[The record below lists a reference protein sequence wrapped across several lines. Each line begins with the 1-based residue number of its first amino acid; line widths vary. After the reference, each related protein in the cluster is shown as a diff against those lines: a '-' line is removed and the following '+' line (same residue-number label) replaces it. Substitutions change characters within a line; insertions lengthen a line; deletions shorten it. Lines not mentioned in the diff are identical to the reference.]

1 MNPEDPGLAALQ
13 AQSDAL
19 SQDPRFRA
27 LLQAHWPQLGRNGRG
42 RPLSTRIHPADQMLL
57 HSLRHHRDPNAALS
71 QYFNVALQ
79 QYHAARQ
86 ILDALLPPG
95 RGRVEVLDFACGFGR
110 LIRFLCCCERDL
122 SISVSEIQ
130 DEALQFVAA
139 EFGVQTLPSA
149 MQPEAFQP
157 GRRFD
162 FIWVASL
169 FSHLPEGLFHRWLRR
184 LLGLLTPDGVLCFS
198 VHDEVLAP
206 PGERLPASGLLFKGQ
221 SENAAL
227 DPDAYGT
234 TYVSEAFVRA
244 AIARA
249 AGGPTALHR
258 IRKGLAHEQD
268 LYVVPANPRRDLGAL
283 AAFRRGPWGWAD
295 ERRIDDQGRLVVRGW
310 AASIDDGALGSVQV
324 RIDDET
330 VDCPTGAQRLDVRD
344 AFGDPRLSHAGWSF
358 ERELPADH
366 RQPWVNV
373 TARTARGECALLYA
387 GWPGGPPAAVPATA
401 THVYRREIDM
411 AQRSSLSV
419 LAGLVAGGSRVLDLG
434 TGSGSLGRL
443 LQQRGCRVDGVTLS
457 AAERETAQ
465 DGYERLELLDLEQP
479 GWERR
484 FEPGAY
490 DYVICADVLEHLREP
505 ERVLQACRG
514 LLRADGWLLAS
525 VPNVA
530 YAGMVLELMHGDWKY
545 GPEGLLDRTHLRFYT
560 RRSFERLLDAEGWQ
574 VERVEPIDL
583 TWYYTEFW
591 TPFDRLP
598 PAVARYLL
606 AQPDASAYQLVFAAR
621 RADAEATLHPRQA
634 IVPGTDPAV
643 QVAVFASTLE
653 VLDAEHRVLRIAR
666 LGRVGEHG
674 QTLSF
679 EIPAQALPA
688 AGLRWHAA
696 DRPAYLHLQSLTLL
710 DREQR
715 TVWQWRAGQGADE
728 RIRQAERQQVEVG
741 HLDPSSQAL
750 VLRLTGDEPGLRLPI
765 DTDHLPGQGP
775 WRLDIVCGWP
785 FSADYLAVQAAPPR
799 DPMVEVIVPV
809 YGGLPHLQACLA
821 SVMAARCNS
830 PWHLTVIDDA
840 SPDPTVGR
848 WLREFA
854 ALHPE
859 TTVLTNA
866 RNLGFVGSANLG
878 MRLAGRRDVL
888 LLNSDTEVAD
898 GWIDRL
904 RRAADSGSRVGTV
917 TPFSN
922 NATICSFPNFCEPNA
937 LPTGQTTA
945 SLDRLFSRLHAER
958 TIEVPT
964 AVGFCMYIRRDCLDE
979 TGLFDAETFGAG
991 YGEENDFC
999 LRASA
1004 RGWRHLHALD
1014 VFVRHAGGVSF
1025 SNRQQALQAQAL
1037 AQIRRLHPQYEDLVH
1052 AYVQRDPARPYREAA
1067 LAEVQRLAS

>member
-1 MNPEDPGLAALQ
+1 MQ

-27 LLQAHWPQLGRNGRG
+27 LLHTHWPQLGRNSAG

-57 HSLRHHRDPNAALS
+57 HSLRHHGDPNAALS

-86 ILDALLPPG
+86 VLDALLPPA

-110 LIRFLCCCERDL
+110 LIRFLCCCDREL
-122 SISVSEIQ
+122 SISASEIQ

-149 MQPEAFQP
+149 MQPAAFQP

-169 FSHLPEGLFHRWLRR
+169 FSHLPEGLFHRWLQR

-198 VHDEVLAP
+198 VHDERLAP
-206 PGERLPASGLLFKGQ
+206 PRERLPAGGLLFKGH
-221 SENAAL
+221 SENADL

-244 AIARA
+244 AVQRA

-258 IRKGLAHEQD
+258 IPKALAHEQD
-268 LYVVPANPRRDLGAL
+268 LYVVPANARRDLAAL
-283 AAFRRGPWGWAD
+283 AGFRRGPWGWAD
-295 ERRIDDQGRLVVRGW
+295 ERRIDEQGRLVVRGW
-310 AASIDDGALGSVQV
+310 AASIDDGALASVQL

-330 VDCPTGAQRLDVRD
+330 IDCPIGQQRLDVRD
-344 AFGDPRLSHAGWSF
+344 AFDDARLSHPGWSF
-358 ERELPADH
+358 MRELPAGR
-366 RQPWVNV
+366 RQPWVQV
-373 TARTARGECALLYA
+373 TAQTARGECALLYA
-387 GWPGGPPAAVPATA
+387 GWPGGRPVTAAAATTSTA
-401 THVYRREIDM
+401 QHVYRREVDM
-411 AQRSSLSV
+411 GQRSSLSV
-419 LAGLVAGGSRVLDLG
+419 LAALVAAGSRVLDLG

-457 AAERETAQ
+457 PAEREAAQ

-479 GWERR
+479 GWEQR
-484 FEPGAY
+484 FERAAY

-505 ERVLQACRG
+505 ERVLQACHG

-560 RRSFERLLDAEGWQ
+560 RRSFGRLLAAQGWR

-621 RADAEATLHPRQA
+621 QADADAAATAHPQQA
-634 IVPGTDPAV
+634 AVPAADPAV
-643 QVAVFASTLE
+643 HVAVFASTLE
-653 VLDAEHRVLRIAR
+653 AVDAEQRPLHIAR
-666 LGRVGEHG
+666 LGRVGEPA

-679 EIPAQALPA
+679 EIPAQAPPA

-696 DRPAYLHLQSLTLL
+696 DRPGYVHLQAIALR
-710 DREQR
+710 DREGR
-715 TVWQWRAGQGADE
+715 TVWQWQAGQGADE
-728 RIRQAERQQVEVG
+728 RIRNADRRQVEVG
-741 HLDPSSQAL
+741 QLDAEGRAL
-750 VLRLTGDEPGLRLPI
+750 VLRLTGDDPSLRLPV
-765 DTDHLPGQGP
+765 DADRALGHGP

-785 FSADYLAVQAAPPR
+785 LSADYRAVQATLSREPV
-799 DPMVEVIVPV
+799 VEVIVPV

-821 SVMAARCNS
+821 SVLAARCRS
-830 PWHLTVIDDA
+830 AWHLTVIDDA
-840 SPDPTVGR
+840 SPGAAVGR

-859 TTVLTNA
+859 VSVLTNA
-866 RNLGFVGSANLG
+866 RNLGFTGTVNLG

-904 RRAADSGSRVGTV
+904 RHAADSGSRVGTV

-922 NATICSFPNFCEPNA
+922 NATICSFPNFCEANA
-937 LPTGQTTA
+937 LPAGQSTA
-945 SLDRLFSRLHAER
+945 TLDRLFASLNAER
-958 TIEVPT
+958 TIDVPT

-979 TGLFDAETFGAG
+979 TGAFDAEAFGAG

-1014 VFVRHAGGVSF
+1014 VFVQHAGGVSF
-1025 SNRQQALQAQAL
+1025 SSRQQALQAQAL
-1037 AQIRRLHPQYEDLVH
+1037 AQMRRLHPQYEELVR
-1052 AYVQRDPARPYREAA
+1052 AYVLRDPARPYRDAVAQA
-1067 LAEVQRLAS
+1067 LASSAA